1 MKTRIIGIGRILAF
15 GLLAVLTA
23 YGVREFAGG
32 DWPDVLRFWQQHG
45 SVIPILLA
53 LSVIDVLLEM
63 SAWMWVYH
71 RTGIKVRDRSGCL
84 AFLTGR
90 AGLILPAQLGRL
102 MRPDAIVR
110 IERARLTT
118 ALKAEGLV
126 FVFDGISVVAL
137 LAALLVFVKWPLL
150 APVVALGIVAVSLLI
165 ADGASQLLRHTSLGV
180 PPSFLWSVP
189 SFLTVGIMA
198 AGWIIHGV
206 AFYVVVAD
214 LPGAMTLWDSLFFS
228 QGSAVLGVASG
239 LPGGIG
245 ATEGLLGASLDMRGV
260 PVEYLVVAVAAFRLI
275 TFWIWIPIGW
285 LAVLFIRRGSEQVA
299 VTASGVVESELA
311 Q

>member
-1 MKTRIIGIGRILAF
+1 MLAF
-15 GLLAVLTA
+15 ALLAALTIF
-23 YGVREFAGG
+23 GVREFVGG
-32 DWPDVLRFWQQHG
+32 DWPDVLSFWRQHG
-45 SVIPILLA
+45 RVVPLLLL
-53 LSVIDVLLEM
+53 LSIVDVCLEM
-63 SAWMWVYH
+63 LAWMWVYH
-71 RTGIKVRDRSGCL
+71 RIGVRVFDRQGLL

-110 IERARLTT
+110 LERARLTT

-126 FVFDGISVVAL
+126 FVFDAISVVAL
-137 LAALLVFVKWPLL
+137 LASLLAFLKWPILVPLVALSIVALSLLL
-150 APVVALGIVAVSLLI
+150 AN
-165 ADGASQLLRHTSLGV
+165 GASQLVRHTSLGV
-180 PPSFLWSVP
+180 PPSFLWSWP

-198 AGWIIHGV
+198 AGWIIHGI
-206 AFYVVVAD
+206 AFHIVVAD
-214 LPGAMTLWDSLFFS
+214 LPGDMTLWDSLFFS

-260 PVEYLVVAVAAFRLI
+260 PVEFLVVAVAAFRLI

-285 LAVLFIRRGSEQVA
+285 LAVALLRRGRNEVGARAQDVME
-299 VTASGVVESELA
+299 TEGVK
-311 Q
+311 

>member
-1 MKTRIIGIGRILAF
+1 MKARLIGFGRILAF
-15 GLLAVLTA
+15 ALLAGLTY
-23 YGVREFAGG
+23 YGFREFVGG
-32 DWPDVLRFWQQHG
+32 DWPDVLAFWQQHG
-45 SVIPILLA
+45 GIIPLLLA
-53 LSVIDVLLEM
+53 LSIMDVVLEM
-63 SAWMWVYH
+63 IAWMWVYQ
-71 RTGIKVRDRSGCL
+71 RVGIKVWDKSGCL

-110 IERARLTT
+110 LERARLAE

-126 FVFDGISVVAL
+126 FVFDGISVVTL
-137 LAALLVFVKWPLL
+137 LASLLVFTWSPLL
-150 APVVALGIVAVSLLI
+150 APFVALAIVAFSLLL
-165 ADGASQLLRHTSLGV
+165 GNGLSQLVRHTSLGV
-180 PPSFLWSVP
+180 PSSFMWSWP

-198 AGWIIHGV
+198 AGWLIHGT
-206 AFYVVVAD
+206 AFHVVVAD
-214 LPGAMTLWDSLFFS
+214 LPGNMTLWDSLFFS

-260 PVEYLVVAVAAFRLI
+260 PVEFLVVAVAAFRLI

-285 LAVLFIRRGSEQVA
+285 LALVFLKRGRDNVA
-299 VTASGVVESELA
+299 VPDEDVIETEVAK
-311 Q
+311 